1 MDSSSWVMFASI
13 VVLILLSAF
22 FSASE
27 TAFSTVNKIRLR
39 NYVDGGS
46 TKAQRALEIAEDYD
60 NVLSTILIGN
70 NVVNIASTAIATI
83 LFTNLFGASG
93 AAIST
98 AVMTVAGS

>member
-1 MDSSSWVMFASI
+1 M
-13 VVLILLSAF
+13 
-22 FSASE
+22 
-27 TAFSTVNKIRLR
+27 
-39 NYVDGGS
+39 DGGS

-70 NVVNIASTAIATI
+70 NVVNIASTSIATI

-98 AVMTVAGS
+98 AVMTVLVLILVRSFPKLCQGRTAKPWLCALLPSGHADDGAKTLCVVL